1 MNHPKVREI
10 NITEKD
16 INTQLYIFHHKII
29 EALSNL
35 QPEIINDDFRLKKEQ
50 VQIALDSVIE
60 KRPEWFFKAHFRDGK
75 A

>member
-1 MNHPKVREI
+1 MNHSKVREI
-10 NITEKD
+10 DITEKD
-16 INTQLYIFHHKII
+16 IDTQLYIFHHKIV

>member
-16 INTQLYIFHHKII
+16 INTQLYIFYHKIV
-29 EALSNL
+29 EALLNL

-50 VQIALDSVIE
+50 VQIALDSVME

>member
-1 MNHPKVREI
+1 V
-10 NITEKD
+10 
-16 INTQLYIFHHKII
+16 

-35 QPEIINDDFRLKKEQ
+35 QPEIINDDFRLKREQ
-50 VQIALDSVIE
+50 VQIALDAVIE

>member
-1 MNHPKVREI
+1 MNHSKVREI
-10 NITEKD
+10 DITEKD
-16 INTQLYIFHHKII
+16 IDTQLYIFHHKIV

-35 QPEIINDDFRLKKEQ
+35 QPEIINDDFRLKREQ
-50 VQIALDSVIE
+50 VQIALELVIE

>member
-1 MNHPKVREI
+1 MNYSKVREI
-10 NITEKD
+10 DITEKD
-16 INTQLYIFHHKII
+16 IDTQLYIFHHKIV

-35 QPEIINDDFRLKKEQ
+35 QPEIINDDFRRKREQ